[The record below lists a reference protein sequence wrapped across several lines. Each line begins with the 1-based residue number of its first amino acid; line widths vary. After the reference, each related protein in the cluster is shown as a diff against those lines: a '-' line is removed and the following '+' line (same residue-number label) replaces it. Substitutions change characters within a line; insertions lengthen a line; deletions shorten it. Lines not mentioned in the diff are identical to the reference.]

1 MSENINNYE
10 ISGELLTKIFLQI
23 ENSLNKKNTPIK
35 LNIKKI
41 ENKEKT
47 IKLTKI
53 NFNTKN
59 PFLSKIKKIRKDSIS
74 SNKTS

>member
-23 ENSLNKKNTPIK
+23 ENSLNKKITPTK